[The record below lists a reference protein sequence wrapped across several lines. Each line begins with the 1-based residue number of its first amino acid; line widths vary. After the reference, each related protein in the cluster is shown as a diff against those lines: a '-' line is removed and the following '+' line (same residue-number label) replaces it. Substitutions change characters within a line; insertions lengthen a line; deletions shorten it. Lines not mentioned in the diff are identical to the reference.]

1 MVATAMTSVYVRPS
15 DYKLAFLK
23 KMYLFFQHG
32 DQEAAEHNP
41 CKGAGPWGES
51 GGTRERLRGQWLCF

>member
-1 MVATAMTSVYVRPS
+1 MVATATTSVYVRPS

-41 CKGAGPWGES
+41 CKGAGP
-51 GGTRERLRGQWLCF
+51 